1 LYSYDAASAGQIG
14 EPIEVICSVVF
25 REVNIMNANGERKI
39 NNRAAVRRVMKAL
52 FPPLRKSLSAIIT
65 SP

>member
-1 LYSYDAASAGQIG
+1 VGFL
-14 EPIEVICSVVF
+14 EVK
-25 REVNIMNANGERKI
+25 IMNASGERKI
-39 NNRAAVRRVMKAL
+39 NHQAAARRVMKAL